1 MNTKLKL
8 IAAVSIIILIIIT
21 LAIIRKDDEITESNE
36 LLSIPV
42 KTAEI
47 EYKDISRMIHT
58 SGRLRSESEKRLS
71 FKIGGIIDVILVD
84 EGQKVNR
91 GQLLSR
97 LDQLEISSKVKQA
110 RTAFHKAQRD
120 LDRVITLYADSVAT
134 LEQKQDA
141 TTAMEIA
148 EMNLNIAEFNLKHS
162 AIYAPSDGRIL
173 KRFAES
179 SELVSPG
186 TPVFLFGA
194 TGQNWI
200 VRAGVSDIDIIQIQ
214 LGDSASITFPAYPEH
229 RFKGT
234 VTEIA
239 EAADPVSGTFEVEV
253 ELKRNEFRLI
263 AGFVAEIDIHPSSRK
278 RMAIIPIEALV
289 EGDGSAGYVF
299 TVNRETNLAVKHQVE
314 IAYILENSVAIASG
328 LETISEIVTDGSSY
342 LTDGADVNLIE
353 DQDN

>member
-1 MNTKLKL
+1 MNTRLKM
-8 IAAVSIIILIIIT
+8 IAAAILLILIIVIIAIT
-21 LAIIRKDDEITESNE
+21 RNGDEITATNESS
-36 LLSIPV
+36 SIPV
-42 KTAEI
+42 KTADV
-47 EYKDISRMIHT
+47 EYRDVSRMIHT

-84 EGQKVNR
+84 EGQKVKQ

-97 LDQLEISSKVKQA
+97 LDQLEISSRVYQA
-110 RTAFHKAQRD
+110 RTAFKKAKRD
-120 LDRVITLYADSVAT
+120 MDRVITLYADSVAT

-148 EMNLNIAEFNLKHS
+148 EMNLNIAEFNLRHS
-162 AIYAPSDGRIL
+162 SIYAPSDGRIL
-173 KRFAES
+173 KRFVES

-186 TPVFLFGA
+186 IPVFLFGA

-200 VRAGVSDIDIIQIQ
+200 VRAGVSDIDIIKIR
-214 LGDSASITFPAYPEH
+214 LGDPADIVFPAYPEH

-239 EAADPVSGTFEVEV
+239 EAADPVSGTFEVEI
-253 ELKRNEFRLI
+253 ELERDEFKLI

-289 EGDGSAGYVF
+289 EGDGSTGHVY
-299 TVNRETNLAVKHQVE
+299 TVNRETSRAIKREVD

-328 LETISEIVTDGSSY
+328 LEDIREVVSNGSSY
-342 LTDGADVNLIE
+342 LTDGADVNIIE
-353 DQDN
+353 VQDN